1 MKPLLDNQ
9 PYILN
14 TIWYTNTLKDFNTY
28 DLRQYRK
35 ITKANPKLHLSLCH
49 AKIFNLKVDIEKKWL
64 FNIKP
69 KSIDN
74 LKIIVNVTPR
84 YHDVMSLDYSILKK
98 YKDSI
103 LFIGNNK
110 DYKYFNDKYQINCKH
125 CKCASA
131 LTIAQIIAGC
141 DLFIGNQS
149 LCFAIAE
156 ALKIPRVLEVY
167 HKKPNCIPHGLY
179 GYTHLDIN
187 LIQNYLD
194 TEKNKE
200 KLTMNH
206 YPSKEFIKVEQ
217 ASEVLINLIL
227 HNKCKKIVEIGV
239 FRGGT
244 AKRILNNLDIQK
256 MITEYWTIDPWELD
270 PPILNYGLNM
280 SQKDWD
286 NNYKKVS
293 QMMRYFT
300 QLKVLRLFSV
310 EAATLFWDGYFDL
323 IFIDANH
330 LYEAVIEDIK
340 AWLPKLKKGG
350 IFCGHDY
357 FNKKKEGRRWIE
369 TKAAVNDF
377 FGEENIKEELCTVWV
392 KN

>member
-187 LIQNYLD
+187 LIQNYLK
-194 TEKNKE
+194 T
-200 KLTMNH
+200 
-206 YPSKEFIKVEQ
+206 
-217 ASEVLINLIL
+217 
-227 HNKCKKIVEIGV
+227 
-239 FRGGT
+239 
-244 AKRILNNLDIQK
+244 
-256 MITEYWTIDPWELD
+256 
-270 PPILNYGLNM
+270 
-280 SQKDWD
+280 
-286 NNYKKVS
+286 
-293 QMMRYFT
+293 
-300 QLKVLRLFSV
+300 
-310 EAATLFWDGYFDL
+310 
-323 IFIDANH
+323 
-330 LYEAVIEDIK
+330 
-340 AWLPKLKKGG
+340 
-350 IFCGHDY
+350 
-357 FNKKKEGRRWIE
+357 
-369 TKAAVNDF
+369 
-377 FGEENIKEELCTVWV
+377 
-392 KN
+392 